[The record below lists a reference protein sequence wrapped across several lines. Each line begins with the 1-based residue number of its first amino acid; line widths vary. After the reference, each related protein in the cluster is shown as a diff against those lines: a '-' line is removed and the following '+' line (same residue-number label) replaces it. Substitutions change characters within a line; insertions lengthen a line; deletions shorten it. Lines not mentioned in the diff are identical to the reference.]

1 MYLDSNIFI
10 YAFIDN
16 TEQGDLARNFM
27 EKLVGGEVKAY
38 VSPLVL
44 DEVVWVIHKLKG
56 KELASRV
63 GKTILSMP
71 LIWLDVTYESAK
83 HSLDFYGM
91 GLKPRDALHL
101 GIMRDYDLTEILS
114 EDGDF
119 NGIKGIERRSL
130 RNVV

>member
-16 TEQGDLARNFM
+16 TEHGDLARKFM
-27 EKLVGGEVKAY
+27 EKLVGGQVKGY

-44 DEVVWVIHKLKG
+44 DEVVWVIQKLKG

-83 HSLDFYGM
+83 HSLEFYEI
-91 GLKPRDALHL
+91 GLGPRDALHL
-101 GIMRDYDLTEILS
+101 GIMKDYDIMEILS
-114 EDGDF
+114 EDDDF
-119 NGIKGIERRSL
+119 DGIKGIERRNL
-130 RNVV
+130 KNVV